1 MNLNLYDS
9 RYSIRLLR
17 SVFDE
22 TESLDSHSYSIL
34 EEKRASY
41 IFLNLEDFISIWDEQ
56 SR

>member
-34 EEKRASY
+34 EEKRVSY